1 MKKLDD
7 IPKENNFKVPE
18 NYFENLENKIA
29 ERIESEKPTKRISPF
44 DIFKPYMYMAASVI
58 VLTFGLK
65 GFLLLVDKKTDSPIS
80 KTKTEET
87 IEPQEYYDNLI
98 SDLSSDDLTL
108 YEYLN
113 DEDVEE
119 NANSEIINSDED
131 LAYVEE
137 YLSQYYLEYE
147 LLYE

>member
-1 MKKLDD
+1 MKKLED
-7 IPKENNFKVPE
+7 IPKENQFKVPE
-18 NYFENLENKIA
+18 NYFESLENKIA
-29 ERIESEKPTKRISPF
+29 ERIEKEKSIKKISPF
-44 DIFKPYMYMAASVI
+44 DIFKPYMYMAACVI
-58 VLTFGLK
+58 ILTFGLK
-65 GFLLLVDKKTDSPIS
+65 GFLLLVDKKTDAPIG
-80 KTKTEET
+80 KTQTEET

-113 DEDVEE
+113 DETDQEY
-119 NANSEIINSDED
+119 ADTEIINSDED